1 MVSDRM
7 LSKTDVVEDTAC
19 QNALNACCW
28 TFEDVYCMKPARTL
42 APFSARLL
50 RPAVPGC
57 GVCWAFLVLPKA
69 VSALLPRRGRTTVDG
84 RIQGVAF
91 RETLEPDGELSHWLR
106 LDLALLQQAGVVIGE
121 TVTLEIEPVVSEP
134 EPALPE
140 DWLAALAAA
149 PEARATWDKTTT
161 LARVDWIHW
170 IVSAKQARTRAQRLA
185 KACDMLASGERRV
198 CCFDNSGFYSKALK
212 APRAVA

>member
-1 MVSDRM
+1 
-7 LSKTDVVEDTAC
+7 
-19 QNALNACCW
+19 
-28 TFEDVYCMKPARTL
+28 MKPARTL

-50 RPAVPGC
+50 RPAVPG
-57 GVCWAFLVLPKA
+57 GDVCWAFLVLPKA

-106 LDLALLQQAGVVIGE
+106 LDLAVLQQAGVAIGE
-121 TVTLEIEPVVSEP
+121 TVTLEVEPVVPEP

-149 PEARATWDKTTT
+149 PEARATWDTTTT

-212 APRAVA
+212 APRAAA